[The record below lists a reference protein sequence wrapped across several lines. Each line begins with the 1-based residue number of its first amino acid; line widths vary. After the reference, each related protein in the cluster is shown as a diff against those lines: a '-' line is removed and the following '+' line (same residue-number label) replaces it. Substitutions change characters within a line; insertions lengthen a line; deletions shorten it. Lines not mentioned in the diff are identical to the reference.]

1 MTQIKRAIVVGAS
14 SGIGKGVAT
23 LLANENYLVG
33 ITGRRE
39 NHLQEIKNTNP
50 HQFFVK
56 TFDVQDID
64 VSIQKIDE
72 LIEEMGGLDLLV
84 YSSGIGVENKSLDFN
99 IELDTIKTNTIGFT
113 NIATHVF
120 KYFTARKSGQLAVIT
135 SIAAYRGNPDFP
147 AYFATKAYLMNYTE
161 CLRIKSK
168 QEKLGITVT
177 DLRPGFVKTGHVDP
191 KKMFWSL
198 EVPQAS
204 RLIVKGIDRK
214 KEVVY
219 ITKRWWIIAFIMKM
233 VPRFIYDRL
242 PF

>member
-1 MTQIKRAIVVGAS
+1 MSTIKRAIIIGAS
-14 SGIGKGVAT
+14 SGIGKGVAE
-23 LLANENYLVG
+23 LLARDGYLVG

-39 NHLQEIKNTNP
+39 KNLLEIKSSNP
-50 HQFFVK
+50 DKFFIK
-56 TFDVQDID
+56 AFDVQDTVD
-64 VSIQKIDE
+64 SIKKLDE
-72 LIEEMGGLDLLV
+72 LIHEMGGLDLLV
-84 YSSGIGVENKSLDFN
+84 YSSGIGVENKNLDFT

-113 NIATHVF
+113 NIATHIF
-120 KYFTARKSGQLAVIT
+120 NYFIAKKSGQLAVIT

-161 CLRIKSK
+161 CRRIKSK
-168 QEKLGITVT
+168 QEKLGIAVT

-198 EVPQAS
+198 EVEQAS
-204 RLIVKGIDRK
+204 RLIVKGIKRK

-219 ITKRWWIIAFIMKM
+219 ITRRWWLIAFIMKM

>member
-1 MTQIKRAIVVGAS
+1 MSTLKRAIIIGAS
-14 SGIGKGVAT
+14 SGIGKGVAE
-23 LLANENYLVG
+23 LLARENYLVG

-39 NHLQEIKNTNP
+39 SNLLKIKETNP
-50 HQFFVK
+50 DKFFVK
-56 TFDVQDID
+56 AFDVQNTTDAIL
-64 VSIQKIDE
+64 KLDE
-72 LIEEMGGLDLLV
+72 LISEMGGIDLLI
-84 YSSGIGVENKSLDFN
+84 YSSGIGVENKGLDFN

-113 NIATHVF
+113 NIATHIF
-120 KYFTARKSGQLAVIT
+120 KSFTEKKSGQLAVIT

-168 QEKLGITVT
+168 QENLGITVT

-198 EVPQAS
+198 EVDQAS
-204 RLIVKGIDRK
+204 RLIVKGIRKK

-219 ITKRWWIIAFIMKM
+219 ITRRWWMIAFVMKM